1 MNNNGLLIIYTG
13 GTIGM
18 SKNDSNFVSL
28 INKDEI
34 KNNLFKRIYTNKAD
48 KIISTSRIIDSS
60 QLDYLM
66 FNEILNI
73 LEREYNNFEGFL
85 IISGTDTMAYLQSLL
100 KWQIIGLEKPIILTG
115 AIKSYDQDE
124 NEGIN
129 NINYA
134 IDQLRLYRNKG
145 MVGIAMDNKLLK
157 NPSTKIN
164 SISKSP
170 YQEITNSYLEKIRMK
185 IFSAFN
191 EIKFNKINEIKV
203 EIIYHNPFLYI
214 TDTTNIADGLLI
226 FAYGQGTFKEDYL
239 FKKRI
244 QEYNEFKKPVI
255 VLSQCLEN
263 MLDINQYD
271 AGRYLDDLQVQYISG
286 STIEEGLAYIN
297 YLISNNILISQ
308 NNWCKIEL

>member
-308 NNWCKIEL
+308 NN

>member
-18 SKNDSNFVSL
+18 SKNDNNFVSL

-66 FNEILNI
+66 INEILNI

-145 MVGIAMDNKLLK
+145 IVGIAMDNKLLK
-157 NPSTKIN
+157 NPSTKIS

-263 MLDINQYD
+263 MLDITQYD
-271 AGRYLDDLQVQYISG
+271 AGRYLDELQVQYISG
-286 STIEEGLAYIN
+286 STFEEGLAYIN

-308 NNWCKIEL
+308 NN